1 MTDFHPTEAFP
12 SAITKGSLG
21 AKPEAADLE
30 QSFRSAPNPAV
41 PGPPGS
47 SDAQRAARAL
57 TGRPTQQTHLRHGQP
72 IFAVMHKNTALMK
85 RCGKVRSLA

>member
-72 IFAVMHKNTALMK
+72 FCCDAQK
-85 RCGKVRSLA
+85 RSSYETMR